1 MSSEGKGQNLQSKSR
16 VHSDSELNLVE
27 VNNLVLDLYDDDTLN
42 ISLEEEKPLFTKL
55 YSSVIEKLTSIKKE
69 NENDPTNEFL
79 TAFETLFK
87 NQIDII
93 NSCVKKNEPNYIYAT
108 NVLVAQIKIFNF
120 FNIKYIEEFLSH
132 SDLESSNILNLISDN
147 MSKTVNKL
155 VDIIF
160 KLSKKS
166 NQINNDVMELQN
178 KNNLNDTYI
187 KQLEDENKIINEKYS
202 KLKQEN
208 ELITKKLINNNFFIN
223 KQQLNGNLK
232 NNVNHNSSGKKSKSK
247 NAKSPS
253 KLNSSKNIKDENTKN
268 NIVIKKN
275 NNINNSDKKQNINNK
290 SIKDHNKSNQSNNHN
305 NASLTNLSLTGNN
318 RVFTLKMMK
327 EIISNIYSS
336 KTIFDQKCYQNK
348 QPKQTMEEFMY
359 TYLNQKYGL
368 KNMVLEWAT
377 NIINGI
383 KNFSSED
390 TQISLFGK
398 ILQNELEEDCQYL
411 ISNLKDNINSIIIN
425 ILRTEYPYKN
435 DVELNKMKN
444 KYIKGVIPQ
453 ETIQQII
460 ETLYDEKGKEILFH
474 KISKKIDNKKNI
486 IKKNSIM
493 NTKLSREENNKII
506 AQKQD
511 ECNFIQYDFLIDICL
526 EYQIKLHI
534 KYLKP
539 FVKLFQSIDS
549 NRDGVLDEEQF
560 VELIKQMNI
569 FGEEN
574 VQQITEEFLNNIDP
588 YGNKRITFSDI
599 VELFSNINFDQSHTI
614 LDKFCI
620 KDNNNNNNNENNEN
634 KDNNKNEGNA
644 NNNNNKNE
652 DKKEI
657 KNK

>member
-87 NQIDII
+87 KQIDII

-187 KQLEDENKIINEKYS
+187 KQLEDEYKIINEKYS

-223 KQQLNGNLK
+223 KQQLNRNLN
-232 NNVNHNSSGKKSKSK
+232 NNVNRNNSSKKSKSK

-290 SIKDHNKSNQSNNHN
+290 NNKDNNKSNQSNNHN
-305 NASLTNLSLTGNN
+305 NASLTNFSLTGNN

-486 IKKNSIM
+486 IKKNNIM

-574 VQQITEEFLNNIDP
+574 IQQITEEFLNNIDP

-620 KDNNNNNNNENNEN
+620 KDNNNNENNEN
-634 KDNNKNEGNA
+634 KDNNKNEGKA

-657 KNK
+657 NNK

>member
-1 MSSEGKGQNLQSKSR
+1 MSSEGKAQNQPSKER
-16 VHSDSELNLVE
+16 RHSDSEVNFVE
-27 VNNLVLDLYDDDTLN
+27 VNNLVLDLYDIDTLN

-69 NENDPTNEFL
+69 NENDSANEFL
-79 TAFETLFK
+79 KAFETLFK

-120 FNIKYIEEFLSH
+120 FNSKYIKEFLSH

-147 MSKTVNKL
+147 MSKTINKL

-166 NQINNDVMELQN
+166 SQINNDIMELQN

-232 NNVNHNSSGKKSKSK
+232 SKVKYNSSGKKPKSK

-253 KLNSSKNIKDENTKN
+253 KLNTSKNNKDENTKN

-275 NNINNSDKKQNINNK
+275 SNINNSDKKQNINYKNN
-290 SIKDHNKSNQSNNHN
+290 KDHNKSNQSNNN
-305 NASLTNLSLTGNN
+305 NAKLDNFSLTGNN

-336 KTIFDQKCYQNK
+336 KIIFDQKCYQNK
-348 QPKQTMEEFMY
+348 QTKQTMEEFMY

-383 KNFSSED
+383 KNYSSED

-435 DVELNKMKN
+435 DLELNKMKN
-444 KYIKGVIPQ
+444 KYVKGVIPR

-460 ETLYDEKGKEILFH
+460 ESLYDEKGKEILFH
-474 KISKKIDNKKNI
+474 KINKNIDNKKNI
-486 IKKNSIM
+486 IIKNSKM
-493 NTKLSREENNKII
+493 NTKLSREENNNII
-506 AQKQD
+506 SQKQD
-511 ECNFIQYDFLIDICL
+511 ECNNIQYDFLIDICL

-549 NRDGVLDEEQF
+549 NRDGVLSEEQF

-569 FGEEN
+569 FGDEN
-574 VQQITEEFLNNIDP
+574 IQQITEEFLINIDP
-588 YGNKRITFSDI
+588 YGNKRIIFSDI
-599 VELFSNINFDQSHTI
+599 VELFSNINFDQSQTI
-614 LDKFCI
+614 LDKFCK
-620 KDNNNNNNNENNEN
+620 KDNNNNNNENIN
-634 KDNNKNEGNA
+634 NNKNEGNI
-644 NNNNNKNE
+644 NNIN
-652 DKKEI
+652 DKKEEKKEI
-657 KNK
+657 NNK